1 MMRIYKNRAFSR
13 WAAKEGLT
21 DTALIGVVRELER
34 GLVDANLGG
43 HVYKQRVAVAG
54 KGKSGGFRTL
64 LVYQN
69 NNKVFFVYGFAKNE
83 RANINDDE
91 LKALKK
97 YAAEL
102 LSYDDT
108 MLMRAVRAGAL
119 KEVAGYEKIY
129 S

>member
-1 MMRIYKNRAFSR
+1 MKGCMMRIYKNRAFSR

-21 DTALIGVVRELER
+21 DMALIGAVSELER
-34 GLVDANLGG
+34 GLVAAHLGG
-43 HVYKQRVAVAG
+43 HVYKQRVAVGG
-54 KGKSGGFRTL
+54 KGKSSGVRTL

-69 NNKVFFVYGFAKNE
+69 NKKVFFVYGFAKNV
-83 RANINDDE
+83 RANIDDDE

-108 MLMRAVRAGAL
+108 KLMQAVNSGAL
-119 KEVAGYEKIY
+119 KEVV
-129 S
+129 